1 MLITFFCRNHQFFLL
16 RTNFKFK
23 LKLKCVLIYS
33 FSRIPKTTYVKM
45 MDIWQIGSL
54 ILPFLEVVLQTSIH
68 NLKRN
73 KKNKME
79 LAPKKEKT
87 KLSTIKPFMDEFNLG
102 SIVKPL
108 KNELYQSI
116 ENNDNEFGRM
126 LTTME
131 FIATFGIPS
140 CYALFIICFYIT
152 GTVQP
157 NGLFY

>member
-1 MLITFFCRNHQFFLL
+1 
-16 RTNFKFK
+16 
-23 LKLKCVLIYS
+23 
-33 FSRIPKTTYVKM
+33 M

-54 ILPFLEVVLQTSIH
+54 ILPFLEVVLQTLIH
-68 NLKRN
+68 NLKCN
-73 KKNKME
+73 KKNKIKE
-79 LAPKKEKT
+79 LAPKKENKN
-87 KLSTIKPFMDEFNLG
+87 KLNAIKPFMDEFNLG

-116 ENNDNEFGRM
+116 VVTDENEFGRM
-126 LTTME
+126 LATMQ